1 MRLLLIEDN
10 ESLAAG
16 LVLALHNKGFTI
28 NRVARADAGLAALRG
43 DPPDAVILDLG
54 LPDMDGFDLLRRI
67 RRENRELPVLILTA
81 RDAVRDKVAGL
92 DLGADDYLA
101 KPFEME
107 ELEARLRVIVR
118 RLGNASNSTI
128 QVGDI
133 VLDMATR
140 EVFRAG
146 QAVELSRREYALL
159 LRLMENAGKVL
170 TRDNLETGLYAWGEE
185 VASNAIEVHIHH
197 LRKKLGA
204 NRIRTVRGVGYQLQK
219 S

>member
-28 NRVARADAGLAALRG
+28 NRVAGADAGLAALRG